1 MFFSVNFGLL
11 YLGKMASLNL
21 CLCIKSYTNDL
32 HRAQHVGRFYFRDDG
47 CDGKTT
53 LGVTAELH
61 YEQHVDVYVGMPC
74 SAGSQSHYR
83 TRSRPFWFRRDSR
96 SPGALVKKTEKML

>member
-1 MFFSVNFGLL
+1 MSFCPYVSGTVTT
-11 YLGKMASLNL
+11 Y
-21 CLCIKSYTNDL
+21 IVYDD
-32 HRAQHVGRFYFRDDG
+32 VGRFFFRDDG

-74 SAGSQSHYR
+74 SEGLQQHCC
-83 TRSRPFWFRRDSR
+83 
-96 SPGALVKKTEKML
+96 